1 MMGLA
6 IEDALAEIDRYF
18 EELETTVDAIDA
30 CLTAFRQ
37 KTAVGQFDA
46 FEPIISDTIAANAA
60 LETMLDRR
68 GALLLRLASDQF
80 RPKTLRIYLREFHE
94 YERLRT
100 AENLA
105 ARIEQQRRLS
115 IAVFTAQYWHFDAT
129 RDIVRIITSPGPN
142 AGTYGT
148 KVYTRGGGLLDE
160 AA

>member
-6 IEDALAEIDRYF
+6 IEASLAEIDRYF
-18 EELETTVDAIDA
+18 EELEVTVDTMDA
-30 CLTAFRQ
+30 CLTAFQQ
-37 KTAVGQFDA
+37 KTASGQFDT
-46 FEPIISDTIAANAA
+46 FEPIINDTVAANAA

-68 GALLLRLASDQF
+68 GALLLRLASEEF
-80 RPKTLRIYLREFHE
+80 RPKSLRTYLREIHE
-94 YERLRT
+94 YERLRV

-115 IAVFTAQYWHFDAT
+115 ISVFTAQYWHFDAT

-148 KVYTRGGGLLDE
+148 KVHSRGGGLLDE
-160 AA
+160 TA